1 MATNEVNLVQRE
13 NLLNLSVLQLKQA
26 LQLPAT
32 EPLDVEL
39 IQLDVEDLVLDQ
51 SRDEIYDI
59 ARQTMPE
66 IKAAKLKVESSE
78 YAVKAARGSLYPR
91 LSLFGSLGSNYSSAS
106 DRERF
111 IPDGGEPV
119 LTGYQPIGVVD
130 GTNQVVL
137 SPMYQPSGTTESGWG
152 YQDQLKDNLQRSVGL
167 SLSIPIL
174 NGAQT
179 RSNVQRAEITREIT
193 EISAKEADN
202 TLRQNVENAYND
214 AVAASKTYNS
224 ALRQVA
230 AREEAFRM
238 MEQRRAAGAANSFEY
253 QIAENDFYRA
263 RTDLTRAKYDFI
275 FRKKILDF
283 FQGKP
288 LDY

>member
-1 MATNEVNLVQRE
+1 
-13 NLLNLSVLQLKQA
+13 
-26 LQLPAT
+26 
-32 EPLDVEL
+32 
-39 IQLDVEDLVLDQ
+39 
-51 SRDEIYDI
+51 
-59 ARQTMPE
+59 
-66 IKAAKLKVESSE
+66 
-78 YAVKAARGSLYPR
+78 
-91 LSLFGSLGSNYSSAS
+91 
-106 DRERF
+106 
-111 IPDGGEPV
+111 
-119 LTGYQPIGVVD
+119 
-130 GTNQVVL
+130 
-137 SPMYQPSGTTESGWG
+137 MYQPSGTTESGWG